1 MEKFDVFLELFE
13 ERLFP
18 CNIMR
23 DAQNKKQVSL
33 PKGWTDTTVLY
44 DVSNMQGGNSI
55 ALRTG
60 GGLLVVDIDTKDF
73 SLLKTKMRDLA
84 SKWLNDKATF
94 TVETTNGY
102 HFYFETD
109 CVNYGNA
116 VRVSEFVDI
125 RGEGG
130 CVFCYTEDSNSSY
143 TVVCSCEP
151 LPLTKELTEYLAV
164 KEPTQ
169 VRYSYDKNNRKIALE
184 RGDVN
189 DALRDAICSNDINN
203 IIQASSKRIDLEGFN
218 RGSDGLYFR
227 VNKLIYIWALNPAVP
242 NERVDG
248 LVQQLIIEK
257 IGFDINSPET
267 IKRLN
272 QIYSTLIWTD
282 ESDLKEVVEYDIA
295 SIGFENDTPNL
306 SVNFSILEQL
316 PMCNT
321 LFSWL
326 QVSDDKT
333 HPIASLTSLITIA
346 SSVTAR
352 GYYTHTNASTNLFL
366 IMIGRSGIGKNTVV
380 KTPNKIMD
388 KIGQKHKIIAGK
400 VSSEGAMDDIFKV
413 QNVAVHVIDEFGD
426 QLGHMLSDKGGYLKA
441 VSSKMKNLYSLSNGI
456 YESSRYSSAGG
467 KKRTDDP
474 WTTSRPCYGI
484 TGLTTEKQL
493 LMHLN
498 DNHVS
503 DGFLNRFVILNGEG
517 IDPQFNDHPIY
528 EIPDEIL
535 SHIQSI
541 KMSTGYTN
549 ETDKGDA
556 LLVKAVMENVKYFAD
571 NERCILPLSS
581 EASRFYTH
589 FIGDADLEGTDIY
602 DYCKN
607 DDSDTKR
614 DIAMR
619 WRENSLRLAVA
630 LTAFEKQDEVS
641 FEVLQWCYT
650 LVKNSS
656 INFIELFTTKASQT
670 QYEELK
676 ERAIRWFMSQ
686 NDKSKYHSLTMLS
699 RNARPFSGMKS
710 RERKELLEDLVE
722 SGVIE
727 LKKNRE
733 NNHETD
739 YYRLITS

>member
-1 MEKFDVFLELFE
+1 
-13 ERLFP
+13 
-18 CNIMR
+18 
-23 DAQNKKQVSL
+23 
-33 PKGWTDTTVLY
+33 
-44 DVSNMQGGNSI
+44 
-55 ALRTG
+55 
-60 GGLLVVDIDTKDF
+60 
-73 SLLKTKMRDLA
+73 
-84 SKWLNDKATF
+84 
-94 TVETTNGY
+94 
-102 HFYFETD
+102 
-109 CVNYGNA
+109 
-116 VRVSEFVDI
+116 
-125 RGEGG
+125 
-130 CVFCYTEDSNSSY
+130 
-143 TVVCSCEP
+143 
-151 LPLTKELTEYLAV
+151 LTKELAEYLAV

-169 VRYSYDKNNRKIALE
+169 VRYSYDENNRKIALE

-189 DALRDAICSNDINN
+189 EALRDAISGKDINC
-203 IIQASSKRIDLEGFN
+203 IIQASSKRIDLEGFKKD
-218 RGSDGLYFR
+218 SDGLYFR

-242 NERVDG
+242 NAKVDD
-248 LVQQLIIEK
+248 LVRQLIVDK
-257 IGFDINSPET
+257 IGFNINSPET
-267 IKRLN
+267 IKHLN

-282 ESDLKEVVEYDIA
+282 EGDCEEVAEHDIA
-295 SIGFENDTPNL
+295 SLGLENDAPNI

-316 PMCNT
+316 PMCKA
-321 LFSWL
+321 LFTWL

-333 HPIASLTSLITIA
+333 HPIASLTSLLTIVSA
-346 SSVTAR
+346 VTAR

-388 KIGQKHKIIAGK
+388 QIDQKHKIIAGK

-441 VSSKMKNLYSLSNGI
+441 VSSKMKNLYSLSDGI

-467 KKRTDDP
+467 KKRTEDP

-493 LMHLN
+493 LMYLN

-517 IDPQFNDHPIY
+517 IDPQFNHHPIY
-528 EIPDEIL
+528 EIPDELL
-535 SHIQSI
+535 SHIKSI
-541 KMSTGYTN
+541 KMSTGYTS

-556 LLVKAVMENVKYFAD
+556 LLVKAVTENVKYFTD
-571 NERCILPLSS
+571 NERSTLPLSL
-581 EASRFYTH
+581 EASNFYTR
-589 FIGDADLEGTDIY
+589 FIGDADLENTDIY
-602 DYCKN
+602 NFCKN

-630 LTAFEKQDEVS
+630 LTAYEKQDEVS

-650 LVKNSS
+650 LVKNAS
-656 INFIELFTTKASQT
+656 INFIELFTAKATQT

-676 ERAIRWFMSQ
+676 EKAIRWFSSQ
-686 NDKSKYHSLTMLS
+686 NDKSKYHALSMLARS
-699 RNARPFSGMKS
+699 ARPFTGMKS

-722 SGVIE
+722 SQVIE
-727 LKKNRE
+727 HKRNKV

-739 YYRLITS
+739 YYRLIAS